1 MDRPKNDEI
10 LANDDRAI
18 DTMSDSE
25 EEANLLF
32 ERNRRL
38 RQDLSESGKFDD

>member
-1 MDRPKNDEI
+1 MDRPKDTDRVAEDE
-10 LANDDRAI
+10 RAV

-25 EEANLLF
+25 EEAKFLF

-38 RQDLSESGKFDD
+38 RSSLDESEKDD